1 MEFEFDRKKSA
12 SNERKHGIDFRAAQ
26 DLWADPDV
34 VEIPART
41 LDEPRW
47 VAIGKIEDKHW
58 AAVITSREGRTRI
71 ISVRRARDEE
81 IEIYESARL

>member
-1 MEFEFDRKKSA
+1 MDFEFDRKKSA
-12 SNERKHGIDFRAAQ
+12 SNDRKHGIDFVAAQ

-41 LDEPRW
+41 LDAPRS
-47 VAIGKIEDKHW
+47 VVIGKIGDKHW
-58 AAVITSREGRTRI
+58 SAVITSRENRTRI

-81 IEIYESARL
+81 IQIYESARL